1 MLRIVSDVSL
11 ARKTKCDGQH
21 PTCSSCERRSLAC
34 NYVNEPNANGGGRG
48 KRSNVAAL
56 QAAHQQQQQQ
66 QATQNV
72 HSSQN
77 SPVDAKPQHEA
88 NSTPHAHSLSQAHA
102 QGQGYGQLHSKTR
115 PGSPSV
121 RDEQQQ
127 LQAVKVKGELLGNS
141 PSPPGST
148 KRSLPDDE
156 HLTARDGPSANKKL
170 RVDYGGNGGNED
182 SKPPLVDVR
191 ASA

>member
-77 SPVDAKPQHEA
+77 SPVDVKPQHEA
-88 NSTPHAHSLSQAHA
+88 TSTPHAHSLSQAHA

-115 PGSPSV
+115 PGTPSV
-121 RDEQQQ
+121 HDEQQQ
-127 LQAVKVKGELLGNS
+127 HQHQAVRVKGEFLGNS

-156 HLTARDGPSANKKL
+156 GSTANKKL
-170 RVDYGGNGGNED
+170 RVDYGGNGGNEEP
-182 SKPPLVDVR
+182 KPPLVDVR